1 MNLQQL
7 MTSIG
12 RGVASHECLGRAVA
26 VGTWVVVVI
35 VHDMSANQSVYWW
48 KITERSVAPPPCRHR
63 TGSHRELPE
72 TNCAFTAST
81 VGQLDPCPRTNCNC

>member
-1 MNLQQL
+1 MYLQQL

-35 VHDMSANQSVYWW
+35 VHDMSANQSVYW
-48 KITERSVAPPPCRHR
+48 
-63 TGSHRELPE
+63 
-72 TNCAFTAST
+72 
-81 VGQLDPCPRTNCNC
+81 